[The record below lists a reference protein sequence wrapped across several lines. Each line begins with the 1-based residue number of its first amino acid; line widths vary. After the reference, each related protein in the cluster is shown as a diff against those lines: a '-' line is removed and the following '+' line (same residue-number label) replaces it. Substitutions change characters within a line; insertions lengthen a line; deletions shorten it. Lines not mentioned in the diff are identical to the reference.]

1 MRYTES
7 SPQSAEILRLVLP
20 RIARHGGHYA
30 PTAYTVWYEHL
41 AGINPALSAALESHL
56 QDPAPLDHSVIEQLC
71 TQHIRGRDARNTDLL
86 QAGLGELIR
95 KLTALAASG
104 SNDAAGYAQTLA
116 ACERELGT
124 IQDTAALQRVI
135 GSLVASTA
143 AAREATEQLRASYE
157 AGQAEMQSMRQQLG
171 ALKGEALTD
180 LLTGLH
186 NRRGFEA
193 AVTQLFGHSG
203 NGLPGAAILLADI
216 DHFKRVNDTYGHLFG
231 DQVIRACGQVL
242 SSAVKGRDVAARFG
256 GEEFLVLLPSTPG
269 NGALALA
276 EQIRVAFSRVRIR
289 RTGSG
294 QTGDQVTI
302 SIGVAVPTVGETLEQ
317 VIERA
322 DQALYQAKHAGRNC
336 VRMAGET
343 Q

>member
-1 MRYTES
+1 
-7 SPQSAEILRLVLP
+7 
-20 RIARHGGHYA
+20 
-30 PTAYTVWYEHL
+30 
-41 AGINPALSAALESHL
+41 
-56 QDPAPLDHSVIEQLC
+56 
-71 TQHIRGRDARNTDLL
+71 
-86 QAGLGELIR
+86 
-95 KLTALAASG
+95 
-104 SNDAAGYAQTLA
+104 
-116 ACERELGT
+116 
-124 IQDTAALQRVI
+124 
-135 GSLVASTA
+135 
-143 AAREATEQLRASYE
+143 
-157 AGQAEMQSMRQQLG
+157 MQSMRQQLG

-216 DHFKRVNDTYGHLFG
+216 DHFKRVNDTYGHL
-231 DQVIRACGQVL
+231 
-242 SSAVKGRDVAARFG
+242 
-256 GEEFLVLLPSTPG
+256 VLLPSTPG

-276 EQIRVAFSRVRIR
+276 EQIRVAFSKVRIR

-302 SIGVAVPTVGETLEQ
+302 SIGVAVPTAGETLEQ